1 MESLKQR
8 IKSKKKNIHTRKKN
22 KDSILI
28 KTKNSCHTFK
38 ISFLISTISSIPK
51 EFHPQNLFKNTQG
64 VDQLMIIQAELI
76 NKNEPFFN
84 ENNEEIEISDKYY
97 EIYSL
102 AELKNNTKGFEWFT
116 ELYEFKQA
124 FINGI
129 NSNNFEFLV
138 IKNILLLSINII
150 NIFGNNKDY
159 HLILRP
165 WQYIVSMKE
174 NENNINNNDIREK
187 HSLSVVKKLKKDNR
201 NIIYKHEEGN
211 KELLDYSESNKN
223 NDYHNKNHISH
234 KKMLRKKKKRNN
246 KIFENDNT
254 IPTDNS
260 LNLENTDNKSENNLN
275 NMLNSFIQ
283 NLEEKMK
290 SYLTE
295 FEEEGLIKISKIIKD
310 TEEDTLIGDMIST
323 LKIKKYRLLFRA
335 TRDGDSANKF
345 HSICDNYKNLIIL
358 IETQKGLRF
367 GGFTSSKFRGSSHL
381 KIDNNAF
388 LFSLDL
394 KKVYNIIS
402 GQYAIYC
409 YQNSGPCFSQGS
421 LYIPNNFFYK
431 YGKTGTAG
439 GPYQFEKD
447 YELNGGEEKFL
458 VKELEIFQVK
468 IEDN

>member
-8 IKSKKKNIHTRKKN
+8 IKSKKENIHTSKKN
-22 KDSILI
+22 KDFALI

-38 ISFLISTISSIPK
+38 ISFLISSISSIPK
-51 EFHPQNLFKNTQG
+51 EFHSQNLFKNTQG

-102 AELKNNTKGFEWFT
+102 AELKNITKGFEFFT
-116 ELYEFKQA
+116 KLYEFKQA
-124 FINGI
+124 FVNGI
-129 NSNNFEFLV
+129 NSNKFEFLV
-138 IKNILLLSINII
+138 IKNILLLSINIE
-150 NIFGNNKDY
+150 NIFGNNKDF

-165 WQYIVSMKE
+165 CQYVVNMIE
-174 NENNINNNDIREK
+174 NKNNINNNCIKEK
-187 HSLSVVKKLKKDNR
+187 HSLSVVKKLKKNNR
-201 NIIYKHEEGN
+201 NKIYKHEEEN

-223 NDYHNKNHISH
+223 NDYHNKDETSH
-234 KKMLRKKKKRNN
+234 KKMLRKKKKTNN

-260 LNLENTDNKSENNLN
+260 LNLENIDNKNNNNLN
-275 NMLNSFIQ
+275 
-283 NLEEKMK
+283 
-290 SYLTE
+290 TE
-295 FEEEGLIKISKIIKD
+295 FQEEGLMKISKIIKD
-310 TEEDTLIGDMIST
+310 IEEDSLIGDMIST

-421 LYIPNNFFYK
+421 LYIPNKFFGK
-431 YGKTGTAG
+431 NGKTGTAG

>member
-1 MESLKQR
+1 MQCLKER
-8 IKSKKKNIHTRKKN
+8 IMSKKQNFYTYRKNVDFVTLKAKN
-22 KDSILI
+22 
-28 KTKNSCHTFK
+28 TCHYFK
-38 ISFLISTISSIPK
+38 IFFIISPLNSIPDG
-51 EFHPQNLFKNTQG
+51 FQPQNINNMSEG
-64 VDQLMIIQAELI
+64 ERMIIQANIL
-76 NKNEPFFN
+76 NKNESYFN
-84 ENNEEIEISDKYY
+84 ESTEEIEFSEKYY

-102 AELKNNTKGFEWFT
+102 AELKNNIKGFEWFT
-116 ELYEFKQA
+116 KLNEFKEA

-129 NSNNFEFLV
+129 NNDKYEFLL
-138 IKNILLLSINII
+138 IKNVLLLSINII

-165 WQYIVSMKE
+165 WQYVVCMKE

-187 HSLSVVKKLKKDNR
+187 HSLSVVKKLKKDNM

-223 NDYHNKNHISH
+223 NDYHNKNQTSH
-234 KKMLRKKKKRNN
+234 KKMIRKKKKRNN